1 MISPRFWNL
10 LRETIG
16 ILDFLSNDSLIRKMS
31 SINLKQNLN
40 KQKAKCYM
48 SGLTAVKSTVSKGT
62 RSKM

>member
-1 MISPRFWNL
+1 
-10 LRETIG
+10 
-16 ILDFLSNDSLIRKMS
+16 MS

-48 SGLTAVKSTVSKGT
+48 SGLTAVKSMVSKGA